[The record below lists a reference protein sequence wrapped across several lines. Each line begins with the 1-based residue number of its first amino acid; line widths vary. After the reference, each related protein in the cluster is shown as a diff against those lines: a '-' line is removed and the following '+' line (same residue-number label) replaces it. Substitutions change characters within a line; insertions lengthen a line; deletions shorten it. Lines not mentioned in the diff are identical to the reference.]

1 MCDEWHP
8 AYRLEG
14 QSRIPRRLID
24 LLPEGQVNERLVQ
37 TQTIPSSQILYTALS
52 YCWGDAL
59 ILKTTKATL
68 DHHMRQL
75 PIHEVPLTITDA
87 FAVTRR
93 LGLRYIWVDALCIVQ
108 DDEEDWNGEV
118 GNMHEIFAGSYLTLL
133 AAEADSAT
141 GGLFS
146 QQPRDFSDR
155 ANYDRAF
162 LHTRLDGDRS
172 LSMHLCPQK
181 RLQSALRKGGWTS
194 QEEMLSRRTVQV
206 SNCELLWNCQCG
218 TIREIEPRPK
228 MLEMSK
234 EKPYTVRDAKTA
246 EKTWRSWLE
255 DYSGRYL
262 SVPDDRLR
270 ALAGPVNLFQ
280 RLRQDECLLG
290 LWRKSLPQD
299 LTWRRIGNAPER
311 SLQPQPTQR
320 LPSWSPLSCG
330 QSVEFNA
337 WNGNTSCSQPAYVAD
352 IVHCSVVWTAQPWLS
367 SLHSSSLVV
376 HGPTRE
382 LFLEEVTEI
391 PHCNPPYFKV
401 DEEEVKIDDSPLP
414 WRCAVQW
421 DFKGYRPPQKWKCLL
436 LQRQTVSGF
445 ALGGET
451 FLILEV
457 ANEVPSP
464 ICYRRIGIGSL
475 GCHRNAASRATQ
487 RWKFELDEQEEIA
500 LV

>member
-1 MCDEWHP
+1 M
-8 AYRLEG
+8 
-14 QSRIPRRLID
+14 
-24 LLPEGQVNERLVQ
+24 
-37 TQTIPSSQILYTALS
+37 PSSHTVYTALS
-52 YCWGDAL
+52 YCWGDAH

-133 AAEADSAT
+133 AAEADSAA

-146 QQPRDFSDR
+146 QQLRDFSDR
-155 ANYDRAF
+155 AKYDRAF
-162 LHTRLDGDRS
+162 LHTQLDGDRS

-181 RLQSALRKGGWTS
+181 RLQSALRKRGWTL
-194 QEEMLSRRTVQV
+194 QEEMLSGRTVQLTD
-206 SNCELLWNCQCG
+206 CELLWNCQCG
-218 TIREIEPRPK
+218 ADREIEPIGK

-234 EKPYTVRDAKTA
+234 MKPSTVRDAKAA
-246 EKTWRSWLE
+246 EKTWRSLLK
-255 DYSGRYL
+255 DYSVRHL
-262 SVPDDRLR
+262 SVPDDTLR
-270 ALAGPVNLFQ
+270 ALAGLVNFFQ
-280 RLRQDECLLG
+280 SLRQDECLFG
-290 LWRKSLPQD
+290 LWRKSLLQD
-299 LTWRRIGNAPER
+299 LMWRRIGNAAER
-311 SLQPQPTQR
+311 SLQPQSTQMS
-320 LPSWSPLSCG
+320 PSWSPLSCG

-337 WNGNTSCSQPAYVAD
+337 WNSNTSRSRPAYVAE
-352 IVHCSVVWTAQPWLS
+352 IVHCCIEWTAQPWLS
-367 SLHSSSLVV
+367 SPDSSSLVV
-376 HGPTRE
+376 RGPTRE

-391 PHCNPPYFKV
+391 PHCNPPYFNI
-401 DEEEVKIDDSPLP
+401 DEEEVEIDENPLP

-421 DFKGYRPPQKWKCLL
+421 DLEGYRPPKKWKCLL
-436 LQRQTVSGF
+436 LQRKTVSGF

-451 FLILEV
+451 FLVLEV
-457 ANEVPSP
+457 ANEAPSP

-475 GCHRNAASRATQ
+475 GCHRDAASRGTQ
-487 RWKFELDEQEEIA
+487 PWKFELDELEEVA